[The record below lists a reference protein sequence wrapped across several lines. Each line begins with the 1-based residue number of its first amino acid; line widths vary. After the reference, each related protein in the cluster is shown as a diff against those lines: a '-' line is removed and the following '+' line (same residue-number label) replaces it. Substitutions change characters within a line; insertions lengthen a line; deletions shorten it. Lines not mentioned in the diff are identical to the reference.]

1 MFFRKKAAPNPPV
14 TRLFGGRVEEAPH
27 SVIGKNTR
35 FRGEVHGGGLLV
47 IRGQVEGTLHLEGR
61 LSMEPGSSL
70 RAEVHAPEM
79 ILAGEAEGEIRIR
92 QILCVRSTGDLRGD
106 VESGRILVEEGAV
119 LRGTVRRMPETPPAP
134 PEQSTP

>member
-1 MFFRKKAAPNPPV
+1 MFFRRKAAANPPV
-14 TRLFGGRVEEAPH
+14 GRLFGGRVEEPPA
-27 SVIGKNTR
+27 SVIGRNTR

-47 IRGQVEGTLHLEGR
+47 IRGQVEGTLHLEGQ
-61 LSMEPGSSL
+61 LSVEPGSLL
-70 RAEVHAPEM
+70 RADVQAPEM
-79 ILAGEAEGEIRIR
+79 VLAGDVEGEIRIR

-119 LRGTVRRMPETPPAP
+119 LHGTLRRMPEVPTAP